1 MKYSHIY
8 FDINPTLAIQK
19 LEELQTIAPNSAI
32 AQREMAEAYYKN
44 SQYTKA
50 AEAYEK
56 YMQNPN
62 HFQTDRPRLAT
73 LLFYG
78 KRFDESLELAKD
90 ILSRFPYTVYQI
102 KHIQECIRTHRFR
115 GENYPKSIEAKI
127 LFDVDKLDSPGC
139 IRIARTFLFKGAIG
153 EPIYSFKKDTF
164 EIDYDAPSFIR
175 EYNFKLSKIGQ

>member
-1 MKYSHIY
+1 MSCG
-8 FDINPTLAIQK
+8 TRRG
-19 LEELQTIAPNSAI
+19 TW
-32 AQREMAEAYYKN
+32 
-44 SQYTKA
+44 
-50 AEAYEK
+50 
-56 YMQNPN
+56 
-62 HFQTDRPRLAT
+62 
-73 LLFYG
+73 
-78 KRFDESLELAKD
+78 KD

-115 GENYPKSIEAKI
+115 GGNYPKSIEAKI

>member
-1 MKYSHIY
+1 MVIL
-8 FDINPTLAIQK
+8 FIENILQQEGDIDNLLVSICH
-19 LEELQTIAPNSAI
+19 
-32 AQREMAEAYYKN
+32 AE
-44 SQYTKA
+44 
-50 AEAYEK
+50 
-56 YMQNPN
+56 
-62 HFQTDRPRLAT
+62 R
-73 LLFYG
+73 G
-78 KRFDESLELAKD
+78 GELAKD

-153 EPIYSFKKDTF
+153 EPIYSFKKGTF